1 MVKPLGITTTSKL
14 NFYYIVYDFDVKSF
28 FNGKVIGGLQKCNK
42 INLRRVR
49 CQISNHKVGKL

>member
-28 FNGKVIGGLQKCNK
+28 FLMEK
-42 INLRRVR
+42 
-49 CQISNHKVGKL
+49 S